1 VARALRSVTYDARLP
16 RMSLAGDPSWSFIFE
31 PWDEQRGGW
40 HQVLLSAGLSVEL
53 VDGSDSLAAVR
64 SPRLKKALGQ
74 HHLVSGSLC
83 RPLIDFLEPSG
94 QRVVE
99 VGPGGGVL
107 TGELLAAGARV
118 LAWEVDIEWAAEL
131 LRRRRAGSL
140 SGGADGQGG
149 DGQGGDGGWSGV
161 GRGQVGGGSAGGA
174 GGRREGEDGQLAI
187 VVEDA
192 LDLPWGR
199 LPAPTLAAGN
209 LPYNIATAL
218 LGALLP
224 HHERV
229 PRAAFLVQREVAERL
244 LARPGDPAYGSFSV
258 LAAAYARAVS
268 LGRVRRGS
276 FRPPPKVEGAYVGF
290 ELRPPPV
297 PDGEMPAFLATV
309 RLAFGQ
315 RRKTLRN
322 ALAAGWGRERAGAVL
337 AAMGL
342 PDDVRAERLGL
353 EELLELHRC
362 GQKPDVVV
370 R

>member
-1 VARALRSVTYDARLP
+1 MRP
-16 RMSLAGDPSWSFIFE
+16 
-31 PWDEQRGGW
+31 
-40 HQVLLSAGLSVEL
+40 
-53 VDGSDSLAAVR
+53 
-64 SPRLKKALGQ
+64 PRLDKALGQ

-83 RPLIDFLEPSG
+83 RPLIEFLQPGG

-107 TGELLAAGARV
+107 TAELLAAGARV
-118 LAWEVDIEWAAEL
+118 LAWEVDLAWAAEL
-131 LRRRRAGSL
+131 RRRWQLR
-140 SGGADGQGG
+140 
-149 DGQGGDGGWSGV
+149 
-161 GRGQVGGGSAGGA
+161 GA
-174 GGRREGEDGQLAI
+174 GACGPLAI
-187 VVEDA
+187 VVGDA

-224 HHERV
+224 HHRQV

-244 LARPGDPAYGSFSV
+244 LAGPGDPAYGSFSV
-258 LAAAYARAVS
+258 LVAAYARVVP

-290 ELRPPPV
+290 ELRPPPL
-297 PDGEMPAFLATV
+297 PDEDMPAFLATV

-337 AAMGL
+337 AALGL
-342 PDDVRAERLGL
+342 PDDTRAERLGL
-353 EELLELHRC
+353 AELLALHC
-362 GQKPDVVV
+362 GARPVGT
-370 R
+370 

>member
-1 VARALRSVTYDARLP
+1 MPQAITPLRRPPRRAAQ
-16 RMSLAGDPSWSFIFE
+16 AN
-31 PWDEQRGGW
+31 
-40 HQVLLSAGLSVEL
+40 SAQ
-53 VDGSDSLAAVR
+53 SDNFAAMR
-64 SPRLKKALGQ
+64 PPRLKKALGQ
-74 HHLVSGSLC
+74 HHLVSGALC
-83 RPLIDFLEPSG
+83 RPLIDFLQPGGG

-118 LAWEVDIEWAAEL
+118 LAWEVDLEWGAG
-131 LRRRRAGSL
+131 RRRRGGGRGWGGRGGRGGARG
-140 SGGADGQGG
+140 SGGKGG
-149 DGQGGDGGWSGV
+149 
-161 GRGQVGGGSAGGA
+161 AGGA
-174 GGRREGEDGQLAI
+174 GGALAI

-218 LGALLP
+218 LAALLP
-224 HHERV
+224 HHRRV

-244 LARPGDPAYGSFSV
+244 LARPGEAAYGSLSV
-258 LAAAYARAVS
+258 LVAAYARAVP

-290 ELRPPPV
+290 ELRAPPLPEE
-297 PDGEMPAFLATV
+297 EMPAFLATV
-309 RLAFGQ
+309 RLAFAQ

-322 ALAAGWGRERAGAVL
+322 ALAAGWGRERAAAVL
-337 AAMGL
+337 AGMGL
-342 PDDVRAERLGL
+342 AEDVRAERLGL
-353 EELLELHRC
+353 EELLALYR
-362 GQKPDVVV
+362 QA